1 MNNDSQFIDWNRINN
16 LPGMP
21 GAFSRDCE
29 NMRIIAQMAENQKEK
44 LALHATT
51 IRKLAAIYVAIG
63 VVLGICIGL
72 ML

>member
-1 MNNDSQFIDWNRINN
+1 MNI
-16 LPGMP
+16 
-21 GAFSRDCE
+21 E
-29 NMRIIAQMAENQKEK
+29 NMRILAQMTGNQKEK
-44 LALHATT
+44 LALHPTT